1 MENSITRTSS
11 ITRKRKLKKP
21 VETIMNVIFL
31 ICGLAAVVSVILIS
45 LYMVF
50 SGAPAIAKI
59 GPLKFLAGQIWNPE
73 VNDFGILP
81 LILSSVTATGLA
93 ILIAVPAA
101 LCAAIFLTHIAK
113 KRVATVLLF
122 LVELLAGIPSVVYGL
137 LGAILIVPLVFKA
150 QTALGM
156 PMSGSLLSASIVLV
170 IMILPT
176 IISVSVASINTVP
189 KQYNDVSLAL
199 GSSKM
204 QSIMRAI
211 IPAAKSG
218 IVSGIV
224 LGVGRAIGET
234 MAVMMVAGNAPIMP
248 ELLKP
253 ARLLT
258 VGISMEWAYSSGLH
272 RDALYGIGLVLFV
285 FIMIINILLSS
296 ILKKGNNTG
305 NK

>member
-1 MENSITRTSS
+1 MQNSIARAGKS
-11 ITRKRKLKKP
+11 KAPLEK
-21 VETIMNVIFL
+21 IMNVLFL
-31 ICGLAAVVSVILIS
+31 VCGLAAVVSVVLIS
-45 LYMVF
+45 LYMVL

-59 GPLKFLAGQIWNPE
+59 GPLQFLAGQIWNPE
-73 VNDFGILP
+73 AKEFGILP

-93 ILIAVPAA
+93 VVVAVPAA
-101 LCAAIFLTHIAK
+101 LCVAVFLTQIAG
-113 KRVATVLLF
+113 KRLASALLF

-137 LGAILIVPLVFKA
+137 LGAILIVPLVFQA
-150 QTALGM
+150 QTALGL

-176 IISVSVASINTVP
+176 IISVSVSSIHAVP
-189 KQYNDVSLAL
+189 RQYNDVSLAL

-204 QSIMRAI
+204 QSIVRAV

-248 ELLKP
+248 EFLKP

-258 VGISMEWAYSSGLH
+258 VGISMEWAYSSGIH
-272 RDALYGIGLVLFV
+272 REALFGIGLVLFA
-285 FIMIINILLSS
+285 FIMVINVLLST
-296 ILKKGNNTG
+296 ILKKGG
-305 NK
+305 ARK

>member
-1 MENSITRTSS
+1 M
-11 ITRKRKLKKP
+11 
-21 VETIMNVIFL
+21 
-31 ICGLAAVVSVILIS
+31 ILIS

-73 VNDFGILP
+73 GSEFGILP

-101 LCAAIFLTHIAK
+101 LCVAVFLTHIAK
-113 KRVATVLLF
+113 PRAAAPLLF
-122 LVELLAGIPSVVYGL
+122 LIELLAGIPSVVYGL
-137 LGAILIVPLVFKA
+137 LGAILIVPLVFKV
-150 QTALGM
+150 QTALGL
-156 PMSGSLLSASIVLV
+156 PMSGSLLAASIVLV

-176 IISVSVASINTVP
+176 IISVSVAAINAVP
-189 KQYNDVSLAL
+189 KQYNDVSIAL

-204 QSIMRAI
+204 QSVVRAV

-218 IVSGIV
+218 IVSGVV

-248 ELLKP
+248 ELLGP

-272 RDALYGIGLVLFV
+272 REALYGIGLVLFA
-285 FIMIINILLSS
+285 FIMIINILLGS
-296 ILKKGNNTG
+296 ILKKGG
-305 NK
+305 VKR

>member
-1 MENSITRTSS
+1 MENSIVRAGRS
-11 ITRKRKLKKP
+11 KAP
-21 VETIMNVIFL
+21 VETVMNVIFL
-31 ICGLAAVVSVILIS
+31 ICGLAAVVSVVLIS

-73 VNDFGILP
+73 ASEFGILP
-81 LILSSVTATGLA
+81 LILASVTATGLA
-93 ILIAVPAA
+93 VAVAVPAA
-101 LCAAIFLTHIAK
+101 LCVAVFLTH
-113 KRVATVLLF
+113 VAGRRTAAALLF
-122 LVELLAGIPSVVYGL
+122 IIELLAGIPSVVYGL
-137 LGAILIVPLVFKA
+137 MGAILIVPLVFKA
-150 QTALGM
+150 QTALGL
-156 PMSGSLLSASIVLV
+156 PMSGSLLAAAIVLV

-176 IISVSVASINTVP
+176 IISVSAAAINAVP
-189 KQYNDVSLAL
+189 EQYNDVSLAL

-204 QSIMRAI
+204 QSIVHAI

-218 IVSGIV
+218 IASGVV

-272 RDALYGIGLVLFV
+272 REALYGVGLVLFA
-285 FIMIINILLSS
+285 FIMIINVLLSS
-296 ILKKGNNTG
+296 VLKKGG
-305 NK
+305 AKR